1 MKCCFHLKTLLPFLL
16 QSTILFNKPLRSPGS
31 LSRNITH
38 EPTALVAL
46 VALVLRFAPPRLAA
60 NLPSPQVL
68 GDDGAVRMN
77 CFSLKIPD
85 NLIYQI

>member
-1 MKCCFHLKTLLPFLL
+1 M
-16 QSTILFNKPLRSPGS
+16 NG
-31 LSRNITH
+31 